1 MEENLDEILGITRCA
16 RCGEK
21 LNGEIDCPFCSLFPD
36 KPHRKRIPKWIYI
49 TACFLTFPLSLPFVF
64 FSKRLSIYEKILI
77 SGGLIFWLI
86 LTGVLNLALLF

>member
-16 RCGEK
+16 RCGER

-36 KPHRKRIPKWIYI
+36 KPYLKRFPKWIYI
-49 TACFLTFPLSLPFVF
+49 TACFLTFPLSFPFVLR
-64 FSKRLSIYEKILI
+64 SETLSIYEKILI

-86 LTGVLNLALLF
+86 FYLSF